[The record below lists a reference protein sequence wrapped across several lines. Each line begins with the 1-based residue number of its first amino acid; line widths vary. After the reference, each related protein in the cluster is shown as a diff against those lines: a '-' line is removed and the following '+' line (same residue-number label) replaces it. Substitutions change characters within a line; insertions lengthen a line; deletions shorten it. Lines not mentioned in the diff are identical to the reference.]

1 MQSVDS
7 TMTIDPLLPFEDWSP
22 PLRLQFDDNFA
33 QGASPES
40 DRGRVA
46 GILYLKATPI
56 RGGGPQ
62 GDGLVGT
69 LLQRYAA
76 GAGGGYQPTPVSSN
90 ARTAWQVGLPD
101 RASDGRHEARTDVE
115 RPSDGRFDTQADH
128 GRAPGMMLTSGAGG

>member
-22 PLRLQFDDNFA
+22 PLQPQFDDNFA

-46 GILYLKATPI
+46 GVLYLKAIPI

-69 LLQRYAA
+69 LLQRCAA
-76 GAGGGYQPTPVSSN
+76 GAGGGISRRPVSSN
-90 ARTAWQVGLPD
+90 GSHSR
-101 RASDGRHEARTDVE
+101 
-115 RPSDGRFDTQADH
+115 
-128 GRAPGMMLTSGAGG
+128 AGGTS

>member
-22 PLRLQFDDNFA
+22 PLQPQFDDNFA

-46 GILYLKATPI
+46 GVPYLKATPI

-62 GDGLVGT
+62 SDGLVGT

-76 GAGGGYQPTPVSSN
+76 GAGGGYQPTPGFFEWLAQPSRWDFLIDPATDAASR
-90 ARTAWQVGLPD
+90 ARSW
-101 RASDGRHEARTDVE
+101 SDKATDVASHRQIMAE
-115 RPSDGRFDTQADH
+115 HLG
-128 GRAPGMMLTSGAGG
+128 